1 MAISRQE
8 KNRREREARN
18 SRVRERD
25 RLRRQKERLETQ
37 GSTEWLNWL
46 REVLDKDPIPNT

>member
-8 KNRREREARN
+8 KNRREREAR
-18 SRVRERD
+18 SPKVRERD

>member
-18 SRVRERD
+18 PAVRERD

-46 REVLDKDPIPNT
+46 REALDLGPIPNT